1 MEFFRVGIKF
11 SGMRTFYAIFG
22 GKLIGWIVLLCTL
35 STFAQLSAQ
44 PCSNPPVMTL
54 TGNATICESQTTN
67 ISFNISGGT
76 APWRLTYS
84 INGVVQ
90 PEINNI
96 FSSPY
101 VLSTGTAGY
110 YAGMSVYD
118 NDNCLGTISGL
129 GVNIIVNP
137 LPAAAGTISGI
148 STLCSN
154 QLGLLYSVG
163 TIQNALTY
171 EWQIPA
177 GFTVNGSATGNII
190 NLNATAAAS
199 SGIIRV
205 RGVNGCGTGAF
216 SPDFAVTVTPAVIA
230 SAGSNG
236 TLCQGNSFALSQSLA
251 TNYSTLFWSTSG
263 DGSFDNLTILHPTYT
278 PGMADITNGSVTLTL
293 TATGNGVCS
302 NVISSL
308 ILTII
313 EQPTVNAGPDITIC
327 EDTQANLTASATNY
341 QVLQWS
347 TSGNGTF
354 TNPASLNTNY
364 LPGPADIANGNV
376 TLTLTALG
384 GGICGFT
391 ATDDLLLNITQ
402 RPNVEAGANMFSCG
416 TGPVEINGIASNYS
430 SIVWTSTGNGTFL
443 DPNSLNTLYFPGQS
457 NISSGSS
464 VLTLTAIP
472 LSPCAG
478 NVSDQFT
485 VTLGLG
491 PTVDAGPDDVNCG
504 TNSYYLAGSSADNY
518 SSASW
523 STTGTGTFF
532 NPTDLNATYI
542 PSPEDV
548 IAGSVTLVLTVYG
561 KDDCITET
569 AIDEMV
575 LYINPDP
582 IANAGQPALVC
593 EGSSLIITDA
603 TASFYSA
610 IYWTTSGTGVF
621 VNNGTLSPTYIPSA
635 NDISNGL
642 VTLTLTASPLVP
654 CMQAATS
661 SKVITFSLIPTVFAG
676 SDGIIC
682 NNAAYSISNASA
694 SDYSSVIWT
703 TSGSGTFTSATS
715 VNTNYLPSDNDVISG
730 SVTLTLT
737 AYGDVVCNLSA
748 SDSQIL
754 TIISSPV
761 INAGENGIICE
772 NSTFTVTT
780 ATAINYSS
788 ILWTSNGSGV
798 LANASSLNPS
808 YTASHNDAM
817 VGSVTLTMSVT
828 GISPCS
834 ATISD
839 AILLNITPHP
849 VAIAGNDQIIC
860 ADTPLVITGASAVN
874 YSSIIWTTSGT
885 GTFDDNG
892 FLNPIYTPSPADII
906 NGSVILTLTA
916 NPLSPCTNP
925 SSDNIVLTIS
935 HTATV
940 DAGSDYTICIGSYQI
955 TTATASNYSSLTW
968 ITSGTGTFLN
978 PNTLNPTYTPSAL
991 DIINGSVNLTI
1002 IAQSESPCTAQAVDN
1017 MVLTLPGNA
1026 VVDAGTDGLVCEGS
1040 SFQVTMAT
1048 ASNYGSLNWSTS
1060 GTGVF
1065 SGQNTLNA
1073 VYTPS
1078 ISDITLGSV
1087 VLTLTATTIA
1097 PCNNSVSD
1105 QMTLTVVR
1113 APQANA
1119 GADQTVCEGI
1129 SATLSGTVQY
1139 SSMFVWSTAGDG
1151 VFLNGSTLTPT
1162 YVPGSADIAAG
1173 SATITLISYTT
1184 GVCTTTAS
1192 DNVIVNIRKK
1202 PVIYAGIDVTICDN
1216 NYTIETSTATNYSS
1230 ILWTTSGTG
1239 IFINPTFIHATYI
1252 ASLYDI
1258 SQGSVTLTLT
1268 GSGNS
1273 PCIGTVSDNMTLIFT
1288 PTPTVY
1294 AGADASTCGNNSYSL
1309 VDATATNY
1317 SAITWTTSGT
1327 GTFSN
1332 SGDLNPTYYPSA
1344 QDYISGYITLTLTAT
1359 GFNLCNITASDQ
1371 MTLSLNTQPVGN
1383 AGPDMTSC
1391 GILPIQINGASA
1403 SNYSSILW
1411 THNGTGTIQG
1421 STGINPVYT
1430 PSQADI
1436 LAGQVTLTLHL
1447 TANLPCTN
1455 EVTDD
1460 MTISLEQGPVV
1471 SVGSDVTICAYENLV
1486 LSNATAT
1493 GYSTLAWTTNGSGT
1507 FSNNNILNPV
1517 YYPSINDI
1525 SSGSVTLTLTVTGA
1539 SPCNSVVG
1547 DFMILTINAAPIAN
1561 AGPDASACASSH
1573 ELTQASAQNY
1583 SSVMW
1588 TTSGSGNFTDPT
1600 IVNAVYTPSNADILA
1615 GSVILTLTVNGQSPC
1630 NTQVADDM
1638 ILFMQ
1643 ELNSLASAGS
1653 DGSTC
1658 GTAPFTV
1665 TTATASINSTITWTT
1680 SGSGTFVN
1688 QNTLTPTYTPSTG
1701 DATLGYVILIMQVQ
1715 GSAPCFN
1722 NAQDDMTLTILAPS
1736 KVNAGLDAQ
1745 VCDGSNHTISGASAT
1760 NYSAITWSTSG
1771 TGTFVSGNTLTPTYM
1786 PSAADYIAGSVV
1798 LTLSSI
1804 PQSPCTGIVSDAML
1818 LTFVDAPTANA
1829 GADAT
1834 ICFGLTFTVTD
1845 ASTTGSTSISWTST
1859 GSGTLVNTNT
1869 LSPTY
1874 IPSAGDQLAGSVILT
1889 MTVNGAAPCLGTAS
1903 DAMVLTINS
1912 VPLGVPVI
1920 TGPQVVCAGEAG
1932 IVYSVTPPVLN
1943 ATDYSWVLPAGATIV
1958 AGDNTATITV
1968 DFSTSSTS
1976 GNISVTP
1983 SNNCGNGSTGTLAV
1997 TVNPA
2002 APDPGSITGPTE
2014 ICINSTGIQY
2024 SVTAVTGAT
2033 DYQWTV
2039 PAGATIAS
2047 GNGTNTILVDFTGT
2061 AVSGDITVSI
2071 TNSCGT
2077 GSPSILA
2084 VTVLPLPAQPVITA
2098 NGPTT
2103 FCNGE
2108 NVILSATPGYATYTW
2123 SNGMTTPSITVTVSG
2138 TYSVVVT
2145 DLAGCS
2151 SIPSNDI
2158 TVTVNA
2164 PVTPVITANGPLT
2177 FCEGGSVTLTASA
2190 GYVSYLWSNGQTTQ
2204 SIIVTQSGTY
2214 TVTAVDLSG
2223 CPSMASLPVNII
2235 VLTAPPAPVIT
2246 ANGPTSFCFGSSVVL
2261 SAPIGYASY
2270 LWSNGEITQS
2280 ITVTTSGD
2288 YYVQVTDISGCSS
2301 LASNIISVSVTD
2313 PPLADAGEDATICV
2327 GSSYLVST
2335 ATASNYT
2342 TILWTSNG
2350 TGTLSNPNTL
2360 NPTYIPSLGD
2370 IAVGAVTL
2378 TMSVSNPGCPAVTD
2392 YMIITIQSGEI
2403 LVNAGPDGASCEGG
2417 SFFITDATAV
2427 LYNTLLWTTSG
2438 TGFFSDPTTL
2448 NPIYTP
2454 SPSDIAAG
2462 SVVLTLTGTS
2472 SSTCYG
2478 SATDALTLFIR
2489 QEPQAYAG
2497 TDGSICEGVQYVI
2510 IDATAANYSELV
2522 WTTSGSGFFVNGTT
2536 LTPTYVPS
2544 QLDYNSGSVVLTLIA
2559 SNAPCADFI
2568 DSQTLTITPSAV
2580 ANAGP
2585 DVTVCQTCSYTVSGA
2600 FVNNAMSYA
2609 WSTTGTGTFTNTNT
2623 LTPTYVPS
2631 PQDITNGTVTLNL
2644 SAESFMGCG
2653 SVSDQMVITINQST
2667 LADFTWEGICLG
2679 QPTNFFVDETLTPP
2693 GSIAVWHWN
2702 FGDGF
2707 YSNEMNPVH
2716 VFAAT
2721 GLYTVTLTTSDTLG
2735 NLSMA
2740 SHIVEIQSIP
2750 TSFFSIE
2757 TPNCSGN
2764 ETQFINLSSTEN
2776 GYITRWVWDY
2786 GDGSPTDTVLF
2797 PNNPNVTHTY
2807 AAQGTYAVTL
2817 TVTSSFGCDDTH
2829 SAQITILPSP
2839 IANFHFSA
2847 TCEDVL
2853 VAFQDASSSNG
2864 PSNIVSWNWNF
2875 GDPGSGILNYSDITN
2890 PQHAYAT
2897 PGTYDVTLIVVNIN
2911 SCSDTI
2917 VKQISVG
2924 VAPPVAFTWQGSCAN
2939 TAASFFTDPSVVNLN
2954 AIADFLWEFGDG
2966 GQSTIQDP
2974 QHIYTSAGNYM
2985 VTLTITDTA
2994 GCSNSI
3000 SNLVTVSSAPVA
3012 YFSYSE
3018 PTCLGDEMQFTDL
3031 SSSSTGYVTT
3041 WEWNFGDGNIVVVN
3055 YPDDPDISH
3064 LFVNPG
3070 VYNVTLAITT
3080 SLGCE
3085 HLVMRT
3091 VNVLPSP
3098 IANFT
3103 FDGACLDQAMFFND
3117 LSQPNGGGQIIN
3129 WAWDFGDPASGT
3141 ANYSTLSNPSH
3152 IYNQPGTY
3160 TVTLN
3165 ITTSN
3170 TCIAAATKTVVI
3182 APAPVIEFAFT
3193 SGCAADT
3200 VSFTSSTFVNI
3211 NSTISW
3217 LWNFGDGTT
3226 SAIADPDHIYAA
3238 SGVYNVS
3245 LTIID
3250 TAGCSSSI
3258 MHPVSVIPGPE
3269 ALFAFSAPACTGSD
3283 VQFTDMSTAVGSP
3296 IITWHWDFGDGNE
3309 ITINAPGSPN
3319 VTHTYLNAGV
3329 FTVTLTI
3336 TNLSGCDAVTSNDIT
3351 IAIGPTSGFSYAA
3364 ACEDSPVEFTDLTT
3378 TNGGASIIQWLW
3390 NFGDPASGTS
3400 NTSYLQNPVHTY
3412 TSGGTFTVTLTAVSV
3427 SGCQDISSQ
3436 QVIIATPPAV
3446 AFTYSTVCEGQPVLF
3461 EPDQNAM
3468 NVADIA
3474 SWLWDFGDGTP
3485 TSDLINPTHTYT
3497 TFGTYTVTLTVTS
3510 LNGCTNA
3517 TSQIITVAA
3526 SPVAA
3531 FTANSACSG
3540 NISYFTDQSYTVTG
3554 DAIVAWDWAFGDPN
3568 ALNGTGNSNLQN
3580 PEYYYSVPGVYDVSL
3595 TVTSS
3600 SGCSST
3606 VIIPVE
3612 VIAAP
3617 VAAYSYITNACLN
3630 GTVTFVDE
3638 STSALGSMNAWS
3650 WEFEPYYYSNLQNP
3664 VHTFPET
3671 DSCYNVTLIVT
3682 DKRSCTDTV
3691 TQQICIPAALEVAID
3706 NSITCLGDT
3715 TSFSPVL
3722 IAPANGSLVSYSWNF
3737 DDLTSGFFNTSTL
3750 SNPVHYFANIGTYL
3764 VSLTATDENN
3774 CQTTVYKNV
3783 EVKELPYP
3791 RFSSVSGSCDSTIYL
3806 TDYSISNNSDIVTWI
3821 WDFGD
3826 GTSDT
3831 LHTGP
3836 GNTAHYY
3843 QTTGAFEIT
3852 LTVINAAGCSNSMT
3866 VTAINLPCI
3875 TSGFIQL
3882 GIISCERQS
3891 LTFEDHSFCGIPIND
3906 WTWYFGDGNSLS
3918 YTDYQPTVSHFY
3930 ETGGVYNVSLVVST
3944 VTMGITI
3951 ADTLTQTITVLAS
3964 PQADFTVADTCVN
3977 SSTLFNDISQIAGS
3991 RIETWSWDF
4000 GDQTS
4005 VADISSIPNP
4015 VYQYPSTGMYQPTL
4029 IVTNENG
4036 CSDTLV
4042 KNIVIHNIPVADF
4055 SFSIACQKNTTYF
4068 TDLSDASEA
4077 PIDKWWW
4084 RIKDS
4089 VDMIGLAGVP
4099 NPQFTFED
4107 VGNYDVELIVVDEN
4121 GCRANVSKNIIVNPK
4136 PTSAFSM
4143 TNNYENTQGR
4153 VLFTNGSIGATA
4165 YEWNFGIDFVSF
4177 EIDPV
4182 VNFPSDGEYEISLIS
4197 LNEFDCPDTLTM
4209 DYSLL
4214 FKGLYIPNAFSP
4226 NNPNPEVRRF
4236 KPIGIN
4242 LQYFMVEVYDT
4253 WGNILWTSNALD
4265 EKGSPAEG
4273 WDGVYQDNLL
4283 PQDTYLWKATA
4294 VFKDG
4299 SIWNGD
4305 NVGDSSKMPETTYGT
4320 VYLIR

>member
-1 MEFFRVGIKF
+1 
-11 SGMRTFYAIFG
+11 MRTFYTIFG
-22 GKLIGWIVLLCTL
+22 GKLIGWLVLLLTL
-35 STFAQLSAQ
+35 STVAQLSAQ
-44 PCSNPPVMTL
+44 PCSNPPVLTL
-54 TGNATICESQTTN
+54 TGNATICEGNTTAIN
-67 ISFNISGGT
+67 VNISGGVP
-76 APWRLTYS
+76 PWRFTYA
-84 INGVVQ
+84 INGVPQ
-90 PEINNI
+90 PEITNI
-96 FSSPY
+96 VTSPY
-101 VLSTGTAGY
+101 ILTTGTAGY
-110 YAGMSVYD
+110 YSGVSVYD
-118 NDNCLGTISGL
+118 NDNCLGSITGL

-148 STLCSN
+148 SALCSD
-154 QLGLLYSVG
+154 QIGLVYSVSA
-163 TIQNALTY
+163 IANATSY

-177 GFTVNGSATGNII
+177 GFTINGSSTGNMI

-205 RGVNGCGTGAF
+205 RGVNSCGTGAF
-216 SPDFAVTVTPAVIA
+216 SPDFNVTVTPAVTV

-236 TLCQGNSFALSQSLA
+236 TLCQGNIFTLSQSLA
-251 TNYSTLFWSTSG
+251 TNYNTLFWSTSG
-263 DGSFDNLTILHPTYT
+263 DGSFDNLTILHPVYT
-278 PGMADITNGSVTLTL
+278 PGMGDITNGGVTLTL
-293 TATGNGVCS
+293 TATGNGVCQNKS
-302 NVISSL
+302 SSL
-308 ILTII
+308 TLTII
-313 EQPTVNAGPDITIC
+313 EQPTAHAGPDETIC
-327 EDTQANLTASATNY
+327 EDSQATLNGTATNY
-341 QVLQWS
+341 QIVQWS
-347 TSGNGTF
+347 TSGNGVF

-364 LPGPADIANGNV
+364 VPGPADITNGYV

-384 GGICGFT
+384 GGVCGFS
-391 ATDDLLLNITQ
+391 ATDDMVLNITQ
-402 RPNVEAGANMFSCG
+402 RPSVEAGANMFSCG
-416 TGPVEINGIASNYS
+416 TGPIEINGIAENYS

-478 NVSDQFT
+478 KVSDQFT

-504 TNSYYLAGSSADNY
+504 TDSYYIAGSSATTY
-518 SSASW
+518 STALW

-532 NPTDLNATYI
+532 NPTSIHATYY
-542 PSPEDV
+542 PGPEDV
-548 IAGSVTLVLTVYG
+548 VAGSVTLMLTVYG
-561 KDDCITET
+561 TEDCITET
-569 AIDEMV
+569 ATDEMV
-575 LYINPDP
+575 LYINPEP
-582 IANAGQPALVC
+582 TANAGQPAMVC

-603 TASFYSA
+603 SATYYSA
-610 IYWTTSGTGVF
+610 IYWTTSGTGTF
-621 VNNGTLSPTYIPSA
+621 INNGTLSPTYVPSA
-635 NDISNGL
+635 NDINSGL

-661 SKVITFSLIPTVFAG
+661 SKAITFSLIPTVYAG
-676 SDGIIC
+676 SDGTIC

-703 TSGSGTFTSATS
+703 TSGSGTFTNATS
-715 VNTNYLPSDNDVISG
+715 INTNYLPSDNDVISG
-730 SVTLTLT
+730 SVILTLT

-748 SDSQIL
+748 SDSQVL

-780 ATAINYSS
+780 ATATNYSS

-798 LANASSLNPS
+798 LANASSLTPS
-808 YTASHNDAM
+808 YTASHNDA
-817 VGSVTLTMSVT
+817 VLGSVILTMSVT

-834 ATISD
+834 ATLTD
-839 AILLNITPHP
+839 AIELTITPNP

-860 ADTPLVITGASAVN
+860 ADTPLEITGASAQN
-874 YSSIIWTTSGT
+874 YTTIIWTTSGT
-885 GTFDDNG
+885 GTFNDNG
-892 FLNPIYTPSPADII
+892 FLNPIYTPSTADIN
-906 NGSVILTLTA
+906 NGVVILTLTA

-925 SSDNIVLTIS
+925 ASDNLVLTIS
-935 HTATV
+935 KTATV
-940 DAGSDYTICIGSYQI
+940 NAGTDYTICIGSYQI

-968 ITSGTGTFLN
+968 ITSGTGTFIN
-978 PNTLNPTYTPSAL
+978 PNTLTPTYTPSAL

-1002 IAQSESPCTAQAVDN
+1002 IAQSQSPCTAQAVDN

-1026 VVDAGTDGLVCEGS
+1026 VADAGTDGLVCEGS
-1040 SFQVTMAT
+1040 SFQVTTAT
-1048 ASNYGSLNWSTS
+1048 AFNYGSLNWSTS

-1065 SGQNTLNA
+1065 SGQNTLNP

-1078 ISDITLGSV
+1078 VSDITLGSV

-1097 PCNNSVSD
+1097 PCNNSVTD

-1119 GADQTVCEGI
+1119 GADQTVCEGN

-1192 DNVIVNIRKK
+1192 DDVIVNIRKK
-1202 PVIYAGIDVTICDN
+1202 PVIYAGNDITICDN
-1216 NYTIETSTATNYSS
+1216 NYTIETSSASNYSS
-1230 ILWTTSGTG
+1230 LLWSTSGTG
-1239 IFINPTFIHATYI
+1239 IFINPTLVHATYI

-1268 GSGNS
+1268 GSGNN
-1273 PCIGTVSDNMTLIFT
+1273 PCTGTVSDNMTLIFT
-1288 PTPTVY
+1288 PTPTVF

-1317 SAITWTTSGT
+1317 SAITWTTSGS

-1332 SGDLNPTYYPSA
+1332 TGDLNPTYYPSA
-1344 QDYISGYITLTLTAT
+1344 QDYISGYVTLTLTAA
-1359 GFNLCNITASDQ
+1359 GYNLCNLTASDQ

-1383 AGPDMTSC
+1383 AGPDITSC
-1391 GILPIQINGASA
+1391 GILPVQVNGASA

-1436 LAGQVTLTLHL
+1436 LAGQVILTLHV

-1455 EVTDD
+1455 EITDD
-1460 MTISLEQGPVV
+1460 MIISLEQGPVV
-1471 SVGSDVTICAYENLV
+1471 SAGSDVTICAYENLV
-1486 LSNATAT
+1486 LSNATAS
-1493 GYSTLAWTTNGSGT
+1493 GYSTIAWTTSGSGT
-1507 FSNNNILNPV
+1507 FSNNIALNPV

-1525 SSGSVTLTLTVTGA
+1525 SNGTVTLTLTVTGA
-1539 SPCNSVVG
+1539 TPCNSVVS
-1547 DFMILTINAAPIAN
+1547 DFMILTINPAPIAN
-1561 AGPDASACASSH
+1561 AGPDAIACASSY
-1573 ELTQASAQNY
+1573 ELNQANAQNY
-1583 SSVMW
+1583 SSLMW
-1588 TTSGSGNFTDPT
+1588 TSSGTGTFTDPS
-1600 IVNAVYTPSNADILA
+1600 ILNAVYTPSNADILA

-1630 NTQVADDM
+1630 NSQSADNM
-1638 ILFMQ
+1638 VLSLQ
-1643 ELNSLASAGS
+1643 ELNSVASAGS
-1653 DGSTC
+1653 DGTTC
-1658 GTAPFTV
+1658 GTTPFTI
-1665 TTATASINSTITWTT
+1665 TSATASANSTITWIT
-1680 SGSGTFVN
+1680 SGTGTFVN
-1688 QNTLTPTYTPSTG
+1688 QNTLNPTYTPSAG
-1701 DATLGYVILIMQVQ
+1701 DASLGYVTLIMQVQ

-1736 KVNAGLDAQ
+1736 VVNAGLDAQ
-1745 VCDGSNHTISGASAT
+1745 VCVGSNHTISGASAT
-1760 NYSAITWSTSG
+1760 NYSAINWSTSG
-1771 TGTFVSGNTLTPTYM
+1771 TGTFVGGNTLTPTYM
-1786 PSAADYIAGSVV
+1786 PSTADYLAGSVV

-1818 LTFVDAPTANA
+1818 LTFIDAPTANA
-1829 GADAT
+1829 GPDAT
-1834 ICFGLTFTVTD
+1834 ICYGLTFTVTG
-1845 ASTTGSTSISWTST
+1845 ASTTGSTSVGWTST
-1859 GSGTLVNTNT
+1859 GSGTLVNNNT
-1869 LSPTY
+1869 LNPTY

-1889 MTVNGAAPCLGTAS
+1889 MTVNGAAPCLGTAM

-1912 VPLGVPVI
+1912 LPSGVPII
-1920 TGPQVVCAGEAG
+1920 TGPQVVCAGETG
-1932 IVYSVTPPVLN
+1932 VVYSVIPPVLN
-1943 ATDYSWVLPAGATIV
+1943 ATNYNWVLPSGANIV
-1958 AGDNTATITV
+1958 SGANTSTITV
-1968 DFSTSSTS
+1968 DFGIGSTS

-1983 SNNCGNGSTGTLAV
+1983 SNDCGNGSTGTLAV

-2002 APDPGSITGPTE
+2002 APDAGSITGPDE
-2014 ICINSTGIQY
+2014 ICINSTGVQY
-2024 SVTAVTGAT
+2024 SVAAVTGAT

-2039 PAGATIAS
+2039 PAGATITS
-2047 GNGTNTILVDFTGT
+2047 GNGTNSILVDYTGT
-2061 AVSGDITVSI
+2061 AVSGNITVSI

-2077 GSPSILA
+2077 GLPSSLA
-2084 VTVLPLPAQPVITA
+2084 VTVFQLPVTPVITA
-2098 NGPTT
+2098 GGPTT

-2108 NVILSATPGYATYTW
+2108 SVVLSATPGYATYTW
-2123 SNGMTTPSITVTVSG
+2123 SNGMTSPSITVTTSG
-2138 TYSVVVT
+2138 NYSVVVT
-2145 DLAGCS
+2145 DLTGCS
-2151 SIPSNDI
+2151 SLPSNEI
-2158 TVTVNA
+2158 TVTVNT
-2164 PVTPVITANGPLT
+2164 PVTPTISANGPLT
-2177 FCEGGSVTLTASA
+2177 FCEGGSVTLTASS
-2190 GYVSYLWSNGQTTQ
+2190 GYVSYLWSTGETTQ
-2204 SIIVTQSGTY
+2204 SIIITQSGTY
-2214 TVTAVDLSG
+2214 SVTAVDING
-2223 CPSMASLPVNII
+2223 CPSMASLPVNVI

-2246 ANGPTSFCFGSSVVL
+2246 ANGPTNFCLGSSVVL
-2261 SAPIGYASY
+2261 SAPIGYATY
-2270 LWSNGEITQS
+2270 LWSNGATTQT
-2280 ITVTTSGD
+2280 ITVTTGGD

-2301 LASNIISVSVTD
+2301 QASNIITVLVTN
-2313 PPLADAGEDATICV
+2313 PPLANAGEDATICV
-2327 GSSYLVST
+2327 GSSYTVNT

-2342 TILWTSNG
+2342 AILWTSNG
-2350 TGTLSNPNTL
+2350 SGMLSNSNTL
-2360 NPTYIPSLGD
+2360 TPTYIPSLSD
-2370 IAVGAVTL
+2370 IAIGAVTL
-2378 TMSVSNPGCPAVTD
+2378 TMTVSNPTCPEVSD
-2392 YMIITIQSGEI
+2392 FMVITIQSGEI
-2403 LVNAGPDGASCEGG
+2403 LINAGPDGATCEGG
-2417 SFFITDATAV
+2417 SFFITNATAIF
-2427 LYNTLLWTTSG
+2427 YNSLLWTTSG
-2438 TGFFSDPTTL
+2438 TGTFSDPTIL
-2448 NPIYTP
+2448 NPVYSP

-2462 SVVLTLTGTS
+2462 SVILTLTGTS

-2478 SATDALTLFIR
+2478 SASDALTLFIK
-2489 QEPQAYAG
+2489 QEPQAHAG
-2497 TDGSICEGVQYVI
+2497 TDGSICQGAQYVI
-2510 IDATAANYSELV
+2510 TDATAANYSELV
-2522 WTTSGSGFFVNGTT
+2522 WVTSGSGFFVNGTT

-2544 QLDYNSGSVVLTLIA
+2544 QLDYNSGSIVLTLIA
-2559 SNAPCADFI
+2559 SNSPCADFI

-2585 DVTVCQTCSYTVSGA
+2585 DVTICQTCSYTVSGA
-2600 FVNNAMSYA
+2600 FVNNAMSYE
-2609 WSTTGTGTFTNTNT
+2609 WTTTGTGVFTNTNT
-2623 LTPTYVPS
+2623 LSPTYVPS
-2631 PQDITNGTVTLNL
+2631 SQDIANGSVTLNL

-2653 SVSDQMVITINQST
+2653 NVSDQMVITINQSSFV
-2667 LADFTWEGICLG
+2667 DFTWEDICVG
-2679 QPTNFFVDETLTPP
+2679 QPTNFFVDTTLTPV

-2721 GLYTVTLTTSDTLG
+2721 GLYTVTLTTTDTLG
-2735 NLSMA
+2735 NLAMA
-2740 SHIVEIQSIP
+2740 SHIIEIQSIP
-2750 TSFFSIE
+2750 TAFFSIE

-2776 GYITRWVWDY
+2776 GYITRWIWNY
-2786 GDGSPTDTVLF
+2786 GDGSPADTVLF
-2797 PNNPNVTHTY
+2797 PNNPNVTHAY
-2807 AAQGTYAVTL
+2807 SSQGTYDVTL
-2817 TVTSSFGCDDTH
+2817 TVISSFGCDDTH
-2829 SAQITILPSP
+2829 TAQVTILPSP
-2839 IANFHFSA
+2839 IANFHYTA
-2847 TCEDVL
+2847 TCEDV
-2853 VAFQDASSSNG
+2853 VVTFQDASSANG

-2875 GDPGSGILNYSDITN
+2875 GDPASGVLNYSDVTN
-2890 PQHAYAT
+2890 PQHVYAT
-2897 PGTYDVTLIVVNIN
+2897 PGTYDVTLIILNIN
-2911 SCSDTI
+2911 NCSDTI
-2917 VKQISVG
+2917 TKQISVG
-2924 VAPPVAFTWQGSCAN
+2924 VAPSVAFTWQGSCAN
-2939 TAASFFTDPSVVNLN
+2939 TAASFFTDPSVVDLN
-2954 AIADFLWEFGDG
+2954 AVADFMWDFGDG
-2966 GQSTIQDP
+2966 GQSTLQDP
-2974 QHIYTSAGNYM
+2974 LHTYTSSGNYM

-2994 GCSNSI
+2994 GCLNSV
-3000 SNLVTVSSAPVA
+3000 SNLISVSQAPVA

-3018 PTCLGDEMQFTDL
+3018 PTCLGSEMQFTDL
-3031 SSSSTGYVTT
+3031 SSSSTGYITR

-3055 YPDDPDISH
+3055 FPDDPDMSH
-3064 LFVNPG
+3064 IYANPG

-3080 SLGCE
+3080 SMGCE
-3085 HLVMRT
+3085 HSVIRT

-3098 IANFT
+3098 IANFA
-3103 FDGACLDQAMFFND
+3103 FEGACLNQAMFFND

-3129 WAWDFGDPASGT
+3129 WAWDFGDPGSGT
-3141 ANYSTLSNPSH
+3141 ANNSTLSNPSH
-3152 IYNQPGTY
+3152 IYSQPGTY
-3160 TVTLN
+3160 TVTLA
-3165 ITTSN
+3165 ISTSN
-3170 TCIAAATKTVVI
+3170 TCNATVTKTVVI

-3200 VSFTSSTFVNI
+3200 VSFTSSTFVNL

-3238 SGVYNVS
+3238 SGVYNVT

-3296 IITWHWDFGDGNE
+3296 IISWHWDFGDGNE
-3309 ITINAPGSPN
+3309 ITITAPGNPN
-3319 VTHTYLNAGV
+3319 VTHTYSNAGV
-3329 FTVTLTI
+3329 FTATLTI
-3336 TNLSGCDAVTSNDIT
+3336 TNLSGCDAFTSNDLT

-3412 TSGGTFTVTLTAVSV
+3412 TTAGNYTVTLTAISV

-3436 QVIIATPPAV
+3436 QVTIATPPAV
-3446 AFTYSTVCEGQPVLF
+3446 AFTHSTVCEDQPVLF
-3461 EPDQNAM
+3461 EPDPNAM
-3468 NVADIA
+3468 NVSDIA
-3474 SWLWDFGDGTP
+3474 TWLWNFGDGTP
-3485 TSDLINPTHTYT
+3485 TSDLMNPTHTYAS
-3497 TFGTYTVTLTVTS
+3497 FGSYTVTLTVTS
-3510 LNGCTNA
+3510 MNGCTNS
-3517 TSQIITVAA
+3517 TSKILTVAA

-3540 NISYFTDQSYTVTG
+3540 NVSYFTDQSYTVTG

-3568 ALNGTGNSNLQN
+3568 ALNGTGTSNVQN
-3580 PEYYYSVPGVYDVSL
+3580 PEYFYSVPGIYDVSL

-3600 SGCSST
+3600 SGCMAT
-3606 VIIPVE
+3606 VIMPVE
-3612 VIAAP
+3612 VIASP
-3617 VAAYSYITNACLN
+3617 VAAFSYITNACLN

-3650 WEFEPYYYSNLQNP
+3650 WEFEPYYNSNLQNP
-3664 VHTFPET
+3664 VHTFPVT

-3682 DKRSCTDTV
+3682 DKRSCMDTIV
-3691 TQQICIPAALEVAID
+3691 REICIPAALEVAID

-3715 TSFSPVL
+3715 TAFSPVL
-3722 IAPANGSLVSYSWNF
+3722 IAPENGTLVSYSWNF
-3737 DDLTSGFFNTSTL
+3737 DDLASGFYNTSTL

-3791 RFSSVSGSCDSTIYL
+3791 RFISVSGSCDSTIYL
-3806 TDYSISNNSDIVTWI
+3806 TDYSISNNSNIVTWI

-3831 LHTGP
+3831 LHSAP
-3836 GNTAHYY
+3836 GNTSHYY
-3843 QTTGAFEIT
+3843 NTTGAFEIT
-3852 LTVINAAGCSNSMT
+3852 LTVINAVGCSNSVT

-3875 TSGFIQL
+3875 TAGFTQL
-3882 GIISCERQS
+3882 GNISCERQA

-3906 WTWYFGDGNSLS
+3906 WTWYFGDGNSMR

-3930 ETGGVYNVSLVVST
+3930 ESDGVYDVSLVVST

-3951 ADTLTQTITVLAS
+3951 TDTLTQTVTILPS

-3977 SSTLFNDISQIAGS
+3977 SSTLFSDISQFGGS
-3991 RIETWSWDF
+3991 RIESWSWDF
-4000 GDQTS
+4000 GDQMS

-4015 VYQYPSTGMYQPTL
+4015 VYQYPSTGMYRPTL

-4036 CSDTLV
+4036 CSDTIV
-4042 KNIVIHNIPVADF
+4042 RNIGIHNIPTADF
-4055 SFSIACQKNTTYF
+4055 NYTIACQNNATYF

-4089 VDMIGLAGVP
+4089 IDMIGLAGVP
-4099 NPQFTFED
+4099 NPQFTFQE

-4121 GCRANVSKNIIVNPK
+4121 GCRSNISKRITVNPK
-4136 PTSAFSM
+4136 PTSAFSI
-4143 TNNYENTQGR
+4143 TSNYEDTQGR
-4153 VLFTNGSIGATA
+4153 VLFTNGSIGANA
-4165 YEWNFGIDFVSF
+4165 YEWSFGIDYVSF
-4177 EIDPV
+4177 EINPV
-4182 VNFPSDGEYEISLIS
+4182 INFDKDGEYEISLIS
-4197 LNEFDCPDTLTM
+4197 LNEYDCPDTLTM
-4209 DYSLL
+4209 NYSLM
-4214 FKGLYIPNAFSP
+4214 FKGLYVPNAFSP
-4226 NNPNPEVRRF
+4226 NNPNPEVRKF
-4236 KPIGIN
+4236 KAVGIN
-4242 LQYFMVEVYDT
+4242 LQSYMLEVYDT
-4253 WGNILWTSNALD
+4253 WGNILWTTTALD
-4265 EKGSPAEG
+4265 ENGSPAEG
-4273 WDGVYQDNLL
+4273 WNGVYEDNLL

-4299 SIWNGD
+4299 TIWNGD
-4305 NVGDSSKMPETTYGT
+4305 NVGNSNKIPETTYGT